1 MWRRLASVRFFQSV
15 RARLLFWTLAV
26 ALPIYATGMWLSYH
40 TAAQGMEADAI
51 RRADQLAA
59 RLASDLDA
67 VIRPIEGGVYT
78 VAHQL
83 EEVDP
88 PRGEYLQHIR
98 GILDAWPEVYG
109 STIAVETG
117 DAGRNRYARP
127 FAPYLFRRGSQI
139 EFSNLARE
147 SYAYSSLPWYR
158 SAADGLKPLWSAPY
172 YDQGGGQVWMITYS
186 VPFFRR
192 LVDRTRILAGVVT
205 ADLDL
210 DWVRRTAA
218 RVQLDAGGMGW
229 LASGAG
235 DEAFVAPIGET
246 LQHLVGFDPALRDTT
261 IRKAAYAMKRQNLS
275 LAALPEGQSARP
287 AYLAVRELRTL
298 GWQLALL
305 MPEEDLLAGARRQLN
320 RQLLL
325 GGAGLLILV
334 VAVSLVAAGVARP
347 IRRLAEAVSQVS
359 ESDLQMRLPER
370 TSGDELGVLTEAL
383 RRLRDSLQQHVQLR
397 AQSIAEQNR
406 LEQELQISA
415 QIQQSMLPHGDA
427 LRTVPRGLEIAAAL
441 LPARQVG
448 GDLYDY
454 FPVQGGALLFT
465 IGDVSDKGIPAALF
479 MARLSALM
487 RVLGAQGGG
496 PDRLLAEINTRLADG
511 NDACMFVTASC
522 GVMDPA
528 TGTVRYASAG
538 HEPPLLQLL
547 EGTVRSPAP
556 DGGAAIGIDA
566 GEEYPLQELL
576 LAPGDL
582 LLLYTDGVTD
592 AEDRSGARFGIDR
605 LVTLLRDSSGM
616 HPVDLVDR
624 IVRTVASHAEGFHA
638 TDDLTVLAL
647 RYVPDGVAAVSVAGA
662 PRWYLAVQDSA
673 DGMQVAQRRLRSI
686 LVARGIVGERLHD
699 VELIAEEWLTNVLRA
714 AAGRPSPR
722 LSVELGLPEGSIEL
736 TFSDDGEAFDPL
748 DAAAPDLEMPVG
760 ERPLGG
766 LGIHLIRQT
775 SRHCEYARVNG
786 CNVLRVQL
794 DRMA

>member
-1 MWRRLASVRFFQSV
+1 MSRRLASLRMFQSV
-15 RARLLFWTLAV
+15 RARLLFWILAV

-40 TAAQGMEADAI
+40 TAEQGLEADAI
-51 RRADQLAA
+51 RRADQLAE

-88 PRGEYLQHIR
+88 PRSEYLQRIR
-98 GILDAWPEVYG
+98 GILNAWPEVYG

-117 DAGRNRYARP
+117 GRNRQVRP

-172 YDQGGGQVWMITYS
+172 YDLGGGQVWMITYS

-192 LVDRTRILAGVVT
+192 LENRTRILAGVVT

-218 RVQLDAGGMGW
+218 RVALDPGGMGW
-229 LASGAG
+229 LAAG
-235 DEAFVAPIGET
+235 TADDAFVAPIGDT
-246 LQHLVGFDPALRDTT
+246 QQYLVRFDPALRDTT
-261 IRKAAYAMKRQNLS
+261 IRHAAAAMQQQNRS
-275 LAALPEGQSARP
+275 FAALPDGLSARP

-298 GWQLALL
+298 GWQLTLL
-305 MPEEDLLAGARRQLN
+305 MPEAELLAGARRQLN

-325 GGAGLLILV
+325 GTTGLLLLV
-334 VAVSLVAAGVARP
+334 IAVSLVAAGVARP
-347 IRRLAEAVSQVS
+347 IRRLAEAVGEVS
-359 ESDLQMRLPER
+359 ESDLQIRLPER
-370 TSGDELGVLTEAL
+370 TRGDEVGVLTEAL
-383 RRLRDSLQQHVQLR
+383 RRLRDSLQQHVQMR
-397 AQSIAEQNR
+397 AQSIAAEHR
-406 LEQELQISA
+406 LEHELQISA
-415 QIQQSMLPHGDA
+415 QIQQSMLPHGEA
-427 LRTVPRGLEIAAAL
+427 LRVMPRGVEVCAAL
-441 LPARQVG
+441 LPAQQVG

-479 MARLSALM
+479 MARLSALL

-496 PDRLLAEINTRLADG
+496 PDRLLAEVNSRLVEG
-511 NDACMFVTASC
+511 NDACMFVTAGC
-522 GVMDPA
+522 GIIDPA

-538 HEPPLLQLL
+538 HEPPLLLQL

-556 DGGAAIGIDA
+556 DGGAAIGINA
-566 GEEYPLQELL
+566 GEIYPLQEVL

-592 AEDRSGARFGIDR
+592 AEDRAGARFGLDR
-605 LVTLLRDSSGM
+605 LATLLRDSAGL
-616 HPVDLVDR
+616 HPAAVVER
-624 IVRTVASHAEGFHA
+624 VVQTAASHAEGFHA

-647 RYVPDGVAAVSVAGA
+647 RHVPEGVTAVSIAGV
-662 PRWYLAVQDSA
+662 PRWYINIGDDAV
-673 DGMQVAQRRLRSI
+673 GMQVAQRRLRSI
-686 LVARGIVGERLHD
+686 LVARGIVGGRLHD

-714 AAGRPSPR
+714 AAGRSLPR
-722 LSVELGLPEGSIEL
+722 LSLELALPEAGIEL
-736 TFSDDGEAFDPL
+736 VFRDDGEAFDPL
-748 DAAAPDLEMPVG
+748 VAEPPELELPVD
-760 ERPLGG
+760 ERPVGG

-775 SRHCEYARVNG
+775 ARSCEYERLDG
-786 CNVLRVQL
+786 CNLLRVQL
-794 DRMA
+794 DRIE